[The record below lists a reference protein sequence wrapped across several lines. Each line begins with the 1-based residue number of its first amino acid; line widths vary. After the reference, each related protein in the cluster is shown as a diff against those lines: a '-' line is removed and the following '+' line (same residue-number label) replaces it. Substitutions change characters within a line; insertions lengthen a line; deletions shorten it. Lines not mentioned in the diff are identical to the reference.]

1 MANRTD
7 YIAIIKSDEY
17 KNKLKKMAQDIKN
30 ASKVAPNEATIESR
44 FDGELFAFF
53 KDMFE
58 PLGFIYNPIKEKSIN
73 TARHISKGR
82 ADTAIA
88 SLVIEFKQPSTLSNK
103 MNKAKAIS
111 QISDYLLGLK
121 SEDNEIV
128 EGYVTNGVEGCFVT
142 LVNGEIHEEDFI
154 EINEFALDRIIQN
167 ILSLKLLAF
176 NASNLVDS
184 FCNPPENNGVAYE
197 LVRCLYNV
205 LIEDIKPKTKM
216 LFIEWKQLFNLAHDD
231 ISKQQAIIDRKKS
244 LEELLGHK
252 FSDRDDE
259 YLSFI
264 RTSNSL
270 CHYC

>member
-44 FDGELFAFF
+44 FDCELFAFF

-103 MNKAKAIS
+103 INKAKAIS

-121 SEDNEIV
+121 SEDNKIV

-142 LVNGEIHEEDFI
+142 LVNGEIHEI
-154 EINEFALDRIIQN
+154 GR
-167 ILSLKLLAF
+167 
-176 NASNLVDS
+176 
-184 FCNPPENNGVAYE
+184 
-197 LVRCLYNV
+197 
-205 LIEDIKPKTKM
+205 
-216 LFIEWKQLFNLAHDD
+216 AHV
-231 ISKQQAIIDRKKS
+231 
-244 LEELLGHK
+244 
-252 FSDRDDE
+252 
-259 YLSFI
+259 
-264 RTSNSL
+264 
-270 CHYC
+270 